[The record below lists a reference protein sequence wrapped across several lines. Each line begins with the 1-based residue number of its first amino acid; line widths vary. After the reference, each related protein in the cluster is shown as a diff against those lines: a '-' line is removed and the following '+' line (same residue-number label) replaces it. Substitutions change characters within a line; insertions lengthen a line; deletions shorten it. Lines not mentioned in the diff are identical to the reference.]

1 VLPLKI
7 WYPQT
12 FDGTALCIGS
22 MIPDLDLLLP
32 GYRSFHA
39 LESLVILLPLTYV
52 GVMFFDVVLAPR
64 LASMAQRRY
73 QGMISHILTYWGL
86 ETWDV
91 LASKR
96 LTTRWLIRATYS
108 AAIGIM
114 SHFLLDLPTHD
125 WFSYLR
131 PFVDG
136 PMPPWFL
143 YTYGVIN
150 VPLLGSFAVT
160 RARVL
165 WWMFTIGLGIMTLY
179 CLRYMKTQHLP
190 AKWYQTKGE

>member
-1 VLPLKI
+1 MLPLKI

-39 LESLVILLPLTYV
+39 LESLILLIPLTYIV
-52 GVMFFDVVLAPR
+52 VILFDVVLAPR
-64 LASMAQRRY
+64 LASMAQRRH
-73 QGMISHILTYWGL
+73 QGMIGDILAYFGL
-86 ETWDV
+86 ETWEV

-96 LTTRWLIRATYS
+96 FTTRWLIRATYS
-108 AAIGIM
+108 AGIGIM

-143 YTYGVIN
+143 YAYGVIN
-150 VPLLGSFAVT
+150 VPLFGSFAVT
-160 RARVL
+160 RARIL

-179 CLRYMKTQHLP
+179 CLRYMNTQHLP
-190 AKWYQTKGE
+190 VKWYQTKRE